1 MGIKIVDII
10 YKGFL
15 IGVLVSAPMGP
26 TGLLCVQRT
35 LNKGRWHGFFSGVGA
50 ACSDFVYAGITAL
63 GMGFI
68 INIITENQ
76 HPLQIIASTLLF
88 VFGIYVFRSNP
99 FKRLENPN
107 ENVNSYSQDI
117 ITAFFLTFS
126 NPLVIIL
133 LIPLFARFNFI
144 DREETMFSIS
154 LGLLSI
160 VGGALFWW
168 FMITY
173 FVEKLRKKMKHQGLL
188 IMNRVIGSIIII
200 LSIFLLITT
209 IFDT

>member
-1 MGIKIVDII
+1 
-10 YKGFL
+10 
-15 IGVLVSAPMGP
+15 MGP

-35 LNKGRWHGFFSGVGA
+35 LKKGRWHGFFSGVGA
-50 ACSDFVYAGITAL
+50 ACSDFIYAGITAL

-76 HPLQIIASTLLF
+76 YPLQIIASILLF

-99 FKRLENPN
+99 LKRLENPN
-107 ENVNSYSQDI
+107 ENINSYSQDI
-117 ITAFFLTFS
+117 ITTFFLTLS

-144 DREETMFSIS
+144 TKEETMFSIS

-160 VGGALFWW
+160 VGGALSWW

-173 FVEKLRKKMKHQGLL
+173 FVDKLRKKMKHQGLL
-188 IMNRVIGSIIII
+188 IMNKIIGSIIVV
-200 LSIFLLITT
+200 LSVFLLFST
-209 IFDT
+209 IFD

>member
-1 MGIKIVDII
+1 MVLNIVDII

-35 LNKGRWHGFFSGVGA
+35 LKKGRWHGFFSGVGA
-50 ACSDFVYAGITAL
+50 ACSDFIYAGITAL

-76 HPLQIIASTLLF
+76 YPLQIIASILLF

-99 FKRLENPN
+99 LKRLENPN
-107 ENVNSYSQDI
+107 ENINSYSQDI
-117 ITAFFLTFS
+117 ITTFFLTLS

-144 DREETMFSIS
+144 TKEETMFSIS

-160 VGGALFWW
+160 VGGALSWW

-173 FVEKLRKKMKHQGLL
+173 FVDKLRKKMKHQGLL
-188 IMNRVIGSIIII
+188 IMNKIIGSIIVV
-200 LSIFLLITT
+200 LSVFLLFST
-209 IFDT
+209 IFD